1 MLVILAFI
9 GMACDKVIDVDNE
22 LKADINGES
31 FSALATVGVKESGL
45 ILITGTA
52 GTKNVV
58 VAMDADIT
66 PGDYEMISGKA
77 YATYTDGSESFT
89 VAASGK
95 VSITKHDTE
104 DLIVEG
110 TFTGTIKTQLDSTS
124 TTEITNGSFVS
135 TYKEI

>member
-1 MLVILAFI
+1 MLAFLVFA
-9 GMACDKVIDVDNE
+9 GMACDKVVDIDNE
-22 LKADINGES
+22 LKADINGEA
-31 FSALATVGVKESGL
+31 FSALVTAGVKESGL
-45 ILITGTA
+45 ILITGTS
-52 GTKNVV
+52 GTKNVI

-95 VSITKHDTE
+95 VSITKHDTK

-124 TTEITNGSFVS
+124 TTEITNGSFIS